1 MYSYSAGLETRQDVL
16 ATQIGLQWNVT
27 RKSITPF
34 LGTGLTA
41 NWFGILDV
49 NVTSDSTLI
58 INNLDKHFDAGVFMS
73 GGIRLKFK
81 PVIVDAYVRYA
92 MDNLFTGKIHK
103 NGIENFYLGLN
114 LIYSK

>member
-1 MYSYSAGLETRQDVL
+1 
-16 ATQIGLQWNVT
+16 
-27 RKSITPF
+27 
-34 LGTGLTA
+34 
-41 NWFGILDV
+41 
-49 NVTSDSTLI
+49 
-58 INNLDKHFDAGVFMS
+58 MS

>member
-1 MYSYSAGLETRQDVL
+1 MYSFSAGLETRQDVL

-58 INNLDKHFDAGVFMS
+58 INNLDKHFDAGAFMS